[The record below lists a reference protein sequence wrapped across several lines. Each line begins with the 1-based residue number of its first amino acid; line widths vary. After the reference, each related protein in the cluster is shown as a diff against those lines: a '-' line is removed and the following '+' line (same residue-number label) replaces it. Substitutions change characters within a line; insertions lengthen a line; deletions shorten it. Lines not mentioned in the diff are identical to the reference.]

1 MIHCVL
7 ECCSFGTPG
16 FRSSLI
22 LRKINHPV
30 LVIDCSLG
38 SPLVAARS
46 FFTVMD
52 AIAARCER
60 WLLFVLGGV
69 RALLG
74 AGEQRRDCG

>member
-1 MIHCVL
+1 M
-7 ECCSFGTPG
+7 
-16 FRSSLI
+16 
-22 LRKINHPV
+22 
-30 LVIDCSLG
+30 IDCSLG

-52 AIAARCER
+52 AIAARGER

-74 AGEQRRDCG
+74 AGEQRQDRGRQKSKFLLPVSQSMLLPGQMHRNAAP